1 MPGLM
6 NLPAILLLLYEELST
21 IMRLSVDRH
30 AHSQYGQRRE
40 EYQSVIWRP
49 AIHSDFIRIIQIFFS
64 ETW

>member
-30 AHSQYGQRRE
+30 AHSHYGQRRD

-49 AIHSDFIRIIQIFFS
+49 AIHSDFFF
-64 ETW
+64 